1 MSRQQRALRKTLDVI
16 ALNNE
21 STTLDMMRAAEQLN
35 DQLLRQCLLQHIHQL
50 NQDALLLRQLS
61 RDQVMLL
68 AR

>member
-35 DQLLRQCLLQHIHQL
+35 DQLLRQRLLQHIHQL